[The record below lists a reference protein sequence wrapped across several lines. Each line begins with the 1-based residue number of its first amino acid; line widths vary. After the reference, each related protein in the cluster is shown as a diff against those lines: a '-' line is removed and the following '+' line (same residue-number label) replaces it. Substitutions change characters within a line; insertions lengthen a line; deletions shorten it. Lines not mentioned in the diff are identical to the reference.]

1 MDTGAEQQEE
11 MIRQVLKSLPFYFEE
26 ALYFAA
32 FSTKRILNKTDT
44 YDVVIVGSGLGGLLC
59 AVFLA
64 REGMKVCVLERDRQ
78 IGGCLQTFALQKKV
92 FDSCVHY
99 IGGLGEGHTL
109 WHLFRYAGIMDRLEL
124 KALDENGF
132 DRIVLPGDPQEYPHA
147 VGRERFVEELQRFF
161 PEERKALETYLSL
174 MREVT
179 DRFPLYRLRA
189 GDVSEKAPVLS
200 WGLDETIARVTR
212 NPKLQQV
219 LLGNNLLYAGVKGK
233 TPFYLHALVTESYLH
248 SAHKVIPGSSQ
259 ISKFLWQE
267 LQALGGTII
276 RHTTVT
282 RLVEEHGLLS
292 WAETADRQRFY
303 GKQFI
308 SGIHPELLLDLLDT
322 PLIRPA
328 YRQRI
333 RSLEQTEAAFMLNL
347 VLKPGMIPHR
357 NYNLY
362 CHLQDDVLLG
372 RNRPLHDW
380 PQQYALYSG
389 EDPAHPGYSDTLSVL
404 TYLPYEAV
412 KEWDGTVNF
421 TATPGERG
429 AAYET
434 FKQQHSERLLRLAE
448 TQIPGIG
455 QAVQAMSAATPLTYR
470 DYTGAPR
477 GGMYGILKDVH
488 EPAKTTIAVRSR
500 IPNLLLTG
508 QNVNL
513 HGVLGVSI
521 TAVATCAELLGL
533 DYLLG
538 KIDKN

>member
-1 MDTGAEQQEE
+1 M
-11 MIRQVLKSLPFYFEE
+11 
-26 ALYFAA
+26 
-32 FSTKRILNKTDT
+32 
-44 YDVVIVGSGLGGLLC
+44 VIVGSGLGSLLC

-109 WHLFRYAGIMDRLEL
+109 RQLFRYAGIMDRLEL

-132 DRIVLPGDPQEYPHA
+132 DRIVLPGDAQEYPQA
-147 VGRERFVEELQRFF
+147 VGRERFVEELHRFF
-161 PEERKALETYLSL
+161 PKEREALHTYLSL

-179 DRFPLYRLRA
+179 DRFPLYNLRA
-189 GDVSEKAPVLS
+189 GDVTEKAPVLG
-200 WGLDETIARVTR
+200 WGLEETIARVT
-212 NPKLQQV
+212 NDPKLQKV
-219 LLGNNLLYAGVKGK
+219 LLGNNLLYAGMGGK

-248 SAHKVIPGSSQ
+248 SAHKVLPGSSQ
-259 ISKFLWQE
+259 IGKFLWQE
-267 LQALGGTII
+267 LQQLGGEIV
-276 RHTTVT
+276 RQVSVVQ
-282 RLVEEHGLLS
+282 LVEEKGLLTY
-292 WAETADRQRFY
+292 AETADGQRFY

-322 PLIRPA
+322 SLIRPA

-347 VLKPGMIPHR
+347 VLKPGRIPHR

-362 CHLQDDVLLG
+362 CHRDPGVLLNG
-372 RNRPLHDW
+372 GASMHDW
-380 PQQYALYSG
+380 PQQYALYSS

-404 TYLPYEAV
+404 TYMPYDAVKDWERTVNYTAAPGGRGPSYEA
-412 KEWDGTVNF
+412 
-421 TATPGERG
+421 
-429 AAYET
+429 
-434 FKQQHSERLLRLAE
+434 FKQQHSQRLLDIIAA
-448 TQIPGIG
+448 QVPGIG
-455 QAVQAMSAATPLTYR
+455 DSVQAMSAATPLTYR

-521 TAVATCAELLGL
+521 TAVATCAELLGM

-538 KIDKN
+538 KIRRS